1 MKSFKYL
8 SIGLASLLIFIACQK
23 ELSVESGFA
32 GKVAVGSLLDSAN
45 NCRNIAIN
53 GTYTVDG
60 TLTSDNYVT
69 VNVNITEGGRYTIFT
84 DTQNGFSFGDSGFLA
99 PGPQTVRLKAT
110 GRPLLAKQ
118 TTFTVSFDTSFC
130 SFSINVIGNTP
141 AVFSLA
147 GTPGAC
153 SSANV
158 QGNFATGTALTAA
171 NTVALQVNVTS
182 LGSYNITTTPVGGM
196 SFSGSGNF
204 TTLGAQSITLQGSGT
219 PTTAGTNSI
228 PVAAGTS
235 NCSFNVTVTT
245 GTTNNNTADNTSDT
259 AWRFTAGGKNYQGP
273 FYDVFDSTI
282 NGAKGII
289 FLGFNQSGADTTIQ
303 FGAFSTTGTFPP
315 SSVYSS
321 KSGLSAFYFT
331 DFATDTSGVDIYT
344 ANPPSANNPTPVED
358 IKLTITAYDATS
370 GFVSGI
376 FSGTALNAAGA
387 PVPITNGR
395 FRAMIR

>member
-8 SIGLASLLIFIACQK
+8 STVLAGLVLFIACQK

-45 NCRNIAIN
+45 NCQNIAIN

-69 VNVNITEGGRYTIFT
+69 LHVNLTEGGRYTIFT
-84 DTQNGFSFGDSGFLA
+84 DTQNGFSFQDSGFLA
-99 PGPQTVRLKAT
+99 AGPQTVRLKAA
-110 GRPLLAKQ
+110 GRPILAKP
-118 TTFTVSFDTSFC
+118 TIFTVSFDTSFC
-130 SFSINVIGNTP
+130 SFTINVIGNTP

-147 GTPGAC
+147 GAPGTC
-153 SSANV
+153 SAANV
-158 QGNFATGTALTAA
+158 QGTYATGTALTAA

-196 SFSGSGNF
+196 TFSGSGNF
-204 TTLGAQSITLQGSGT
+204 TTLGAQTITLQGSGT
-219 PTTAGTNSI
+219 PTTAGANSV
-228 PVAAGTS
+228 PVTAGTS

-245 GTTNNNTADNTSDT
+245 GTNNNTADNSSDT
-259 AWRFTAGGKNYQGP
+259 AWTFTAGGKTYHGP

-289 FLGFNQSGADTTIQ
+289 FLGFTPLRADTTIQ

-315 SSVYSS
+315 STVYSS
-321 KSGLSAFYFT
+321 KSGLAAFYFT
-331 DFATDTSGVDIYT
+331 DYATDTSGVDIYT
-344 ANPPSANNPTPVED
+344 ANPPSAASPTPAED
-358 IKLTITAYDATS
+358 VTLTISAYNATS

-376 FSGTALNAAGA
+376 FSGTALNAAGT
-387 PVPITNGR
+387 PVQITNGR